1 MGISIGICEKEAK
14 SAPCRELKLNIVK
27 VHLVDETGLE
37 DLVISDEIVALD
49 DAKKAVG
56 DWDAFLKRNRINE
69 ETDAV
74 YMDKVKK
81 DSDTEV
87 LKPLAKRVSTGWVE
101 LEGLSEAD
109 RKRAMDKADP
119 ENIVTGWDMVSF
131 DDMNEM
137 CANCPL
143 SWDKGRGCI
152 GTFGP
157 SNSALPEIASRHGCP
172 IVASVPEAAESGK
185 VFPASDAEALLA
197 EVEKLKTALPE
208 EGKMAVHRY
217 SGPVER
223 LEAVAKICTAE
234 GCGFFFFRNLF
245 DNSRSGA

>member
-1 MGISIGICEKEAK
+1 MGISIGICETEAK
-14 SAPCRELKLNIVK
+14 SAPCRELKLKTVR
-27 VHLVDETGLE
+27 VHVLDETGLE
-37 DLVISDEIVALD
+37 DLVIRDEIVSLD
-49 DAKKAVG
+49 EAKKAVG

-81 DSDTEV
+81 DSDIEI
-87 LKPLAKRVSTGWVE
+87 LKPLAKDVSTGWVE

-109 RKRAMDKADP
+109 RKKVMDKADP
-119 ENIVTGWDMVSF
+119 DNIVTAWDMVSF

-157 SNSALPEIASRHGCP
+157 GNSALPEIASRHGCP

-197 EVEKLKTALPE
+197 EAEKLKAALPE

-223 LEAVAKICTAE
+223 LEAVAKICAAE
-234 GCGFFFFRNLF
+234 GCGFFFFRNRF